1 MAKKQARGK
10 VKNMSKKLTCTDDER
25 NMFTKASGD
34 L

>member
-10 VKNMSKKLTCTDDER
+10 VKNMAKKLTCTEDEG
-25 NMFTKASGD
+25 NISTKASGD